1 MCIDTTVRST
11 KRLGYQVTL
20 IDDAY
25 TTKDLLWHREILSA
39 KLVHK
44 VYIASLNNT
53 FAQEKNCLD
62 FLKK

>member
-1 MCIDTTVRST
+1 MCIDTIVRST
-11 KRLGYQVTL
+11 KHLEYQVTL
-20 IDDAY
+20 VDDAC
-25 TTKDLLWHREILSA
+25 TIKDLLQHGEILSA

-62 FLKK
+62 F